1 MENNYIK
8 EIKVQKKIWG
18 KVYIYVTEKK
28 VLALYNDKLLLE
40 DGLLVDNN
48 YNVMSAPILIGDITS
63 IKEKFIKKF
72 SLVDN
77 DVLLKISE
85 ISYVPNEVDSE
96 RFSLKMN
103 DGNLVYITLPKI
115 TKINKYNSIYS
126 GLEGKKGII
135 YLDSGDYVEVKE

>member
-1 MENNYIK
+1 
-8 EIKVQKKIWG
+8 
-18 KVYIYVTEKK
+18 
-28 VLALYNDKLLLE
+28 
-40 DGLLVDNN
+40 
-48 YNVMSAPILIGDITS
+48 MSAPILIGDITS

-135 YLDSGDYVEVKE
+135 YIDSGDYVEVKE

>member
-96 RFSLKMN
+96 RFSLKN
-103 DGNLVYITLPKI
+103 H
-115 TKINKYNSIYS
+115 
-126 GLEGKKGII
+126 II
-135 YLDSGDYVEVKE
+135 

>member
-1 MENNYIK
+1 
-8 EIKVQKKIWG
+8 
-18 KVYIYVTEKK
+18 
-28 VLALYNDKLLLE
+28 
-40 DGLLVDNN
+40 
-48 YNVMSAPILIGDITS
+48 MSAPILIGDITS
-63 IKEKFIKKF
+63 VKEKFIKKF

-115 TKINKYNSIYS
+115 AKINKYNSIYS

>member
-1 MENNYIK
+1 
-8 EIKVQKKIWG
+8 
-18 KVYIYVTEKK
+18 
-28 VLALYNDKLLLE
+28 
-40 DGLLVDNN
+40 
-48 YNVMSAPILIGDITS
+48 MSAPILIGDITS

-103 DGNLVYITLPKI
+103 DVAFSDVLSKNITAINTINVKI
-115 TKINKYNSIYS
+115 
-126 GLEGKKGII
+126 EPII
-135 YLDSGDYVEVKE
+135 IIFLFFIILHS